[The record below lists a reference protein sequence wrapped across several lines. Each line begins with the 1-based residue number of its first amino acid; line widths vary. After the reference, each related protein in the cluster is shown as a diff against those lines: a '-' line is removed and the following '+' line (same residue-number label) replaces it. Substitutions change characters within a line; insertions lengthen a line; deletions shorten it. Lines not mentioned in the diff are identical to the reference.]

1 VRFQIKKNF
10 KNTVIFPTRLMG
22 LNTNCKEQIE
32 LEQRFMTHKIV
43 PLDNLKIGI
52 EVNQMGQQ
60 YQFTVEQI
68 MGFYLTKLKKYFEKA
83 EIMTKDVVLSIPS
96 YCSNVERQS
105 LLDAAEIAGLKCLR
119 VINESTAIAL
129 NYGFFRK
136 KMLDPTEA
144 RIGAFVDLGHSKTT
158 VTIAS
163 FVQGKTKI
171 ICHKSDRNLGARDF
185 DWEIM
190 QVIGGKFAEKFGNDP
205 RKNVRCVIRMLE
217 AIEKARK
224 IISSG
229 PDSNINV
236 DYLIDEEDLVHNLKR
251 EEFEKI
257 CDPILR
263 RYFDLLKATVKES
276 GK

>member
-1 VRFQIKKNF
+1 
-10 KNTVIFPTRLMG
+10 
-22 LNTNCKEQIE
+22 
-32 LEQRFMTHKIV
+32 
-43 PLDNLKIGI
+43 
-52 EVNQMGQQ
+52 
-60 YQFTVEQI
+60 
-68 MGFYLTKLKKYFEKA
+68 
-83 EIMTKDVVLSIPS
+83 
-96 YCSNVERQS
+96 
-105 LLDAAEIAGLKCLR
+105 
-119 VINESTAIAL
+119 
-129 NYGFFRK
+129 
-136 KMLDPTEA
+136 
-144 RIGAFVDLGHSKTT
+144 
-158 VTIAS
+158 
-163 FVQGKTKI
+163 
-171 ICHKSDRNLGARDF
+171 
-185 DWEIM
+185 M